1 MKKMTALI
9 LSLIILS
16 AVPGCSDK
24 AKGSLVST
32 NPDRSFSSEPESL
45 VRDSEYNYEVRE
57 ILCEN
62 KGKIIYGK
70 AYVPVADGKVP
81 LVIACHGFGTNHE
94 IGEGYAEE
102 YAKHGIALYTF
113 DFCGG
118 SGDGCE
124 NLSDGKTTDMSV
136 MTEASDLGEVYLA
149 AKEWDFVDEKRIFFQ
164 GGSQGGLVAA
174 IAGIRF
180 RREIAGLILLYPAF
194 DTYDNI
200 HSEFSLGDLPDEF
213 DFEGITVGRKYVEDL
228 WNYDARDH
236 ISGFE
241 KPVLILHGS
250 EDDVVPPSYSK
261 EASKLYPNCTFF
273 LISGAEH
280 GFSGRY
286 IGEAGDLALDFI
298 FKNI

>member
-62 KGKIIYGK
+62 KGKKIYGK

-102 YAKHGIALYTF
+102 YAKHDLNSRYKPFIRL
-113 DFCGG
+113 
-118 SGDGCE
+118 
-124 NLSDGKTTDMSV
+124 LHGKSV
-136 MTEASDLGEVYLA
+136 
-149 AKEWDFVDEKRIFFQ
+149 
-164 GGSQGGLVAA
+164 
-174 IAGIRF
+174 
-180 RREIAGLILLYPAF
+180 LIV
-194 DTYDNI
+194 
-200 HSEFSLGDLPDEF
+200 E
-213 DFEGITVGRKYVEDL
+213 ITVFKAL
-228 WNYDARDH
+228 KFH
-236 ISGFE
+236 
-241 KPVLILHGS
+241 
-250 EDDVVPPSYSK
+250 VP
-261 EASKLYPNCTFF
+261 
-273 LISGAEH
+273 
-280 GFSGRY
+280 
-286 IGEAGDLALDFI
+286 
-298 FKNI
+298 